1 MKTPIRNPF
10 TGHVGSGFPAGRS
23 PSPAAFRP
31 NEDHPFGSPGM
42 GQFQTTRWS
51 LIATAARES
60 PSLAREAL
68 EQLCRA
74 YRPPV
79 VAYLRRDGHA
89 PADAEDLAQAF
100 FVRFIERGWY
110 RDADPERGRFRSLL
124 LTALRRF
131 ALDHAQSEHAARRDA
146 SRTTTLDDADTDP
159 AGDDTPERAFTRAW
173 MGTVLDNAWSRLQDE
188 WARAGKRE
196 LFARL
201 APLLLERAESAELHA
216 LAAELGLRPNTL
228 SVQAHRVRQRLRQL
242 VRLELLQTV
251 GDHEALEQE
260 LAELRGA
267 MPEAP

>member
-1 MKTPIRNPF
+1 
-10 TGHVGSGFPAGRS
+10 
-23 PSPAAFRP
+23 
-31 NEDHPFGSPGM
+31 M

-124 LTALRRF
+124 LTALRVDYSWVGR
-131 ALDHAQSEHAARRDA
+131 H
-146 SRTTTLDDADTDP
+146 
-159 AGDDTPERAFTRAW
+159 
-173 MGTVLDNAWSRLQDE
+173 GTVVYYLS
-188 WARAGKRE
+188 
-196 LFARL
+196 LFL
-201 APLLLERAESAELHA
+201 SCC
-216 LAAELGLRPNTL
+216 GLTVVKVFN
-228 SVQAHRVRQRLRQL
+228 SCVR
-242 VRLELLQTV
+242 
-251 GDHEALEQE
+251 
-260 LAELRGA
+260 
-267 MPEAP
+267 